1 VEAGEQKG
9 GVSRRDF
16 VKGAAAVAAV
26 AATAGGLGKTAGAA
40 ENVER
45 AQTARSASRKRKRTP
60 KGPAD
65 LALVNGKILTLDD
78 VGTVADSVTIR
89 DGRIEQ
95 VFGRRGVGAAQQTVD
110 LRGATVIPGLIDS
123 HVHFFRA
130 GQNPGHEVRIIET
143 ATSVADLQRMITA
156 RAATVPAGEFLTCIG
171 GWNRN
176 GLAEKRLPTPA
187 ELDAAAPRN
196 PVYLSETGGGG
207 QGVTNT
213 AGAAFFTA
221 HGVAVSP
228 AGTVASTGQAQAAL
242 VSVQTDAD
250 KLRGT
255 AEVMDFASSL
265 GLTTVSDQG
274 GINGVGLGAY
284 TYALQ
289 LWREGTMKV
298 RQRPFFYSGDDTTA
312 TAETMRAR
320 ISNNVRQ
327 LGDDYWTF
335 VGVGERIGGGSVDFA
350 GATQYVAQHG
360 WTITQH
366 SLTPAENQQHIAAYE
381 AANAIASV
389 RDLRWSLAHVNNI
402 TPDLIARVAA
412 LGMTLNVQGW
422 QYTGRAGT
430 APLGPPFRSL
440 KNAGIPLGGGTDATN
455 VAALNPWLMLSY
467 MSTGKNNNG
476 DQVNPTSECL
486 TRREALE
493 LYTKGSAYLL
503 FAEDDLGTIE
513 AGKLADL
520 VVLNGDPLT
529 VSDDAFRKLASNLT
543 LVGGDAVHTAGP
555 FAGLSTD

>member
-1 VEAGEQKG
+1 VGSGEQR
-9 GVSRRDF
+9 GVSRRAF
-16 VKGAAAVAAV
+16 VKGAAAVAAA
-26 AATAGGLGKTAGAA
+26 AATAGTLGKGAA
-40 ENVER
+40 AAESVER
-45 AQTARSASRKRKRTP
+45 EQAARRASRKRKRTP

-65 LALVNGKILTLDD
+65 LALVNGRILTLDD
-78 VGTVADSVTIR
+78 AHTVAESVTIR

-95 VFGRRGVGAAQQTVD
+95 VWDRRGVGAAQQTVD

-123 HVHFFRA
+123 HVHFFRC
-130 GQNPGHEVRIIET
+130 GQNPGHEVRSIET
-143 ATSVADLQRMITA
+143 ATSIADLQRLITA
-156 RAATVPAGEFLTCIG
+156 RAASVPAGEFLTCIG

-213 AGAAFFTA
+213 AGAAFFTS
-221 HGVAVSP
+221 HGVGVS
-228 AGTVASTGQAQAAL
+228 ATGTVSSTGQAQAAL

-255 AEVMDFASSL
+255 REAMDFASSL

-312 TAETMRAR
+312 TAETMRGR
-320 ISNNVRQ
+320 IANNVRR

-350 GATQYVAQHG
+350 GATQYVAEHG
-360 WTITQH
+360 WTISQH
-366 SLTPAENQQHIAAYE
+366 SLSASENQQHVAAYE

-389 RDLRWSLAHVNNI
+389 RDLRWSLAHVNTI

-412 LGMTLNVQGW
+412 LGITVNVQGW

-455 VAALNPWLMLSY
+455 VGPLNPWLMLSY

-486 TRREALE
+486 TRLEALE

-513 AGKLADL
+513 PGKLADL
-520 VVLNGDPLT
+520 VVLSGDPLK
-529 VSDDAFRKLASNLT
+529 VSDDAFRKLSSTLT
-543 LVGGDAVHTAGP
+543 LVGGEAVHTAGP
-555 FAGLSTD
+555 FAGLTTD

>member
-1 VEAGEQKG
+1 VEAGEQER

-26 AATAGGLGKTAGAA
+26 AATAGGIGKGAA
-40 ENVER
+40 AADSVGR
-45 AQTARSASRKRKRTP
+45 GQSARKATRKRKRTP

-65 LALVNGKILTLDD
+65 LALVNGRILTLDD
-78 VGTVADSVTIR
+78 GGTVADAVTIR

-95 VFGRRGVGAAQQTVD
+95 VSQRRGVGAALQTVD

-123 HVHFFRA
+123 HVHFFRC
-130 GQNPGHEVRIIET
+130 GQNPGHEVRIVET
-143 ATSVADLQRMITA
+143 ATSVAELQQMVSA
-156 RAATVPAGEFLTCIG
+156 RARTVPAGEFLTCIG

-207 QGVTNT
+207 LGVTNT

-250 KLRGT
+250 RLRGT
-255 AEVMDFASSL
+255 SEAMDFASSL

-289 LWREGTMKV
+289 LWREGTLKV
-298 RQRPFFYSGDDTTA
+298 RQRPFFYSGDDPTT
-312 TAETMRAR
+312 TAETMRGR
-320 ISNNVRQ
+320 IANNVRQ
-327 LGDDYWTF
+327 LGDDFWTF
-335 VGVGERIGGGSVDFA
+335 VGVGERIGGGAVDFA
-350 GATQYVAQHG
+350 GATQFVAEHG

-366 SLTPAENQQHIAAYE
+366 SLSPAENQQHVAAYE

-389 RDLRWSLAHVNNI
+389 RDLRWSLAHVNSI

-412 LGMTLNVQGW
+412 LGITLNVQGW
-422 QYTGRAGT
+422 QYTGRLGSS
-430 APLGPPFRSL
+430 PSGPPFRSL

-455 VAALNPWLMLSY
+455 VAPLNPWLMLYY
-467 MSTGKNNNG
+467 MSSGKNNDG
-476 DQVNPTSECL
+476 DQVNPASECL
-486 TRREALE
+486 TRLEALE
-493 LYTKGSAYLL
+493 LYTKGSAFLL

-513 AGKLADL
+513 PGKLADI
-520 VVLNGDPLT
+520 VVLSDDPLK
-529 VSDDAFRKLASNLT
+529 VSDDALRKLSSNLT
-543 LVGGDAVHTAGP
+543 LVGGEAVHATGP
-555 FAGLSTD
+555 FAGVSTD